1 MDYDRGDII
10 LKSGLKFKGTDR
22 LDFRLAGH
30 PIVILK
36 DASFD
41 DDYIYFLTL
50 SSQIAHINYEPDRYY
65 LVKKDNYNRLR
76 KTSIVDLKYIYK
88 SENINVTRKTFLSS
102 DDFKKMLDKMR
113 SYDEI
118 IKDDDFKEI
127 NEILD
132 IEG

>member
-36 DASFD
+36 DVSFD

-65 LVKKDNYNRLR
+65 LVKKDINQKDIN
-76 KTSIVDLKYIYK
+76 IFVYIFMNKIIY
-88 SENINVTRKTFLSS
+88 FS
-102 DDFKKMLDKMR
+102 DTACYTQLIR
-113 SYDEI
+113 
-118 IKDDDFKEI
+118 
-127 NEILD
+127 
-132 IEG
+132 